1 MAQGALA
8 HRDFRLLLAGSAAVA
23 FVTPMQFLT
32 QIFWIQDRYPDRDV
46 LYVGMV
52 AASRGSAMLLFGL
65 IGGAFADRFERRRVL
80 LSCEIVSLCIG
91 GGVAMLMIF
100 EPLGSA
106 NIAVL
111 VCLTFLSAG
120 TMAVD
125 QPARTAST
133 PAIVGMD
140 ALPSAISLQ
149 MAAQQIMFPLSLP
162 LVGFLNSVFDAGT
175 VYLLTLSAWLI
186 ILPLISALRFRSMG
200 TANRSVGMLSN
211 IREGLVYA
219 RGDAT
224 IFGVIGL
231 VVALQVLGMPGP
243 ATLGPVWMTKVL
255 GLSTTQ
261 FGFMAMTW
269 GLGTFAASLFY
280 VWRRQLPGQGRTLC
294 AAVLLF
300 AASAILFAHS
310 RVVLLTALANFGLGF
325 AMVSTM
331 VSSSTIVQQTVR
343 EEMRGR
349 VMGLFPLAMGLSML
363 GGLPAS
369 IAGQAYG
376 LPVVF
381 PVLAWSMLAVSGTI
395 ILLLPALRSVRP
407 PAPAVLAPS
416 AAPAGGGGR

>member
-23 FVTPMQFLT
+23 FVSPMQFLT

-46 LYVGMV
+46 LYVGIV
-52 AASRGSAMLLFGL
+52 AASRGLAMLLFGL
-65 IGGAFADRFERRRVL
+65 VGGAFADRFERRRVL
-80 LSCEIVSLCIG
+80 LACEVTSVSIG
-91 GGVAMLMIF
+91 AGVAMLMIF
-100 EPLGSA
+100 EPLGAA

-120 TMAVD
+120 TMAID

-133 PAIVGMD
+133 PAIVGME
-140 ALPSAISLQ
+140 ALSSAISLQ
-149 MAAQQIMFPLSLP
+149 MAAQQIMFPLALP
-162 LVGFLNSVFDAGT
+162 LVGFLNSIFDAGT
-175 VYLLTLSAWLI
+175 VYLLTLTAWI
-186 ILPLISALRFRSMG
+186 VILPLISALRYRSMG
-200 TANRSVGMLSN
+200 EANRSVSMLSN
-211 IREGLVYA
+211 IREGLSYS
-219 RGDAT
+219 RRDAT

-231 VVALQVLGMPGP
+231 VVTLQVLGMPGP

-269 GLGTFAASLFY
+269 GFGTFAASLFY
-280 VWRRQLPGQGRTLC
+280 VWQRQLPGRGLTLC
-294 AAVLLF
+294 LAVLLF
-300 AASAILFAHS
+300 AGSAVLFAHS
-310 RVVLLTALANFGLGF
+310 RLLWLTAAANFGLGF

-331 VSSSTIVQQTVR
+331 VSSATIVQQTVR

-369 IAGQAYG
+369 VAGQAYG

-381 PVLAWSMLAVSGTI
+381 PILAWSMLGVAGVI
-395 ILLLPALRSVRP
+395 IFLLPALRAVGRP
-407 PAPAVLAPS
+407 GTLVTAPVS
-416 AAPAGGGGR
+416 GG